1 MSIQTT
7 TMTDRK
13 ARIAALAA
21 RAGRT
26 KKVPA
31 EAPEDKE
38 QENNETKNVIKFRNY
53 VPQDGTLET
62 KASGDEPKSKRSK
75 VDEEDQGGQSQVLEE
90 ALQKAAKEV
99 QVDSEKFD
107 TLAPK
112 KINWD
117 LKRDIQPKLDKLE
130 RRTQRAIV
138 ALLRERL
145 EKEATDNIPDLD

>member
-145 EKEATDNIPDLD
+145 EKEATDNTPDLD

>member
-62 KASGDEPKSKRSK
+62 RASGDEPKSKRSK